1 MTGKELSMTCARPPA
16 FVPVLAALAL
26 CLALPACG
34 RTDLSKLEVG
44 DRIVT
49 PSITGIDAEKI
60 KIVGSSTVSPF
71 ATAVAEQ
78 FGAVTEWP
86 TPVVET
92 TGTGGGFKAFCLGTG
107 PSQPS
112 ISNASRPIKD
122 SERALCAANGVNN
135 PAEIRIG
142 YDGIV
147 IANSKAGPD
156 FDITKAELYRAL
168 AKDLPDGQGGFV
180 PNPYKSWKEV
190 APSLPEEPILVFGP
204 PPTSG
209 TRDAFVELGMEH
221 GALSDPQM
229 SALHQQDE
237 TAFLQRAHTI
247 RTDGA
252 WIDFGE
258 NDAAVVQALTK
269 TPTAIGILGFS
280 FLEQNADRVKAG
292 LLAGVTPDFE
302 HIKDGDYGLSRMLF
316 IYVKRENLGSVP
328 GIADFV
334 EEFVSDGAMGVDGYL
349 LDKGLIP
356 LTDQDRVEEQ
366 ARAAEL
372 KTETG
377 G

>member
-1 MTGKELSMTCARPPA
+1 MMRALPPA
-16 FVPVLAALAL
+16 LAPVLVAAAIGLSLVIA
-26 CLALPACG
+26 ACG

-49 PSITGIDAEKI
+49 PSITGVDAEKI

-190 APSLPEEPILVFGP
+190 APSLPDEPILVFGP

-237 TAFLQRAHTI
+237 TTFLQRAHTI

-356 LTDQDRVEEQ
+356 LTDEDRVEEQ

-372 KTETG
+372 KTDSED
-377 G
+377 

>member
-1 MTGKELSMTCARPPA
+1 MLQGWPPA
-16 FVPVLAALAL
+16 FRPALTAAVMLLAA
-26 CLALPACG
+26 ACG
-34 RTDLSKLEVG
+34 RTDLSELEVG

-49 PSITGIDAEKI
+49 PSITGVEAEKI

-78 FGAVTEWP
+78 FGAVTKWP

-92 TGTGGGFKAFCLGTG
+92 TGTGGGFKAFCLGAG

-112 ISNASRPIKD
+112 ISDASRPIKKA
-122 SERALCAANGVNN
+122 ERALCAANGVND
-135 PAEIRIG
+135 PAEFRVG

-180 PNPYKSWKEV
+180 PNPYKSWSEV
-190 APSLPEEPILVFGP
+190 SPSLPDEPILVFGP

-221 GALSDPQM
+221 GALEDPQM
-229 SALHQQDE
+229 SALSQLDE

-269 TPTAIGILGFS
+269 TPAAIGILGFS
-280 FLEQNADRVKAG
+280 FLEQNSDRVKAG
-292 LLAGVTPDFE
+292 LLSGVTPDFV
-302 HIKDGDYGLSRMLF
+302 HIKDGEYGLSRMLY
-316 IYVKRENLGSVP
+316 IYVKRENLGFVP
-328 GIADFV
+328 GIAEFV
-334 EEFVSDGAMGVDGYL
+334 EEFVSDGAMGPDGYL

-356 LTDQDRVEEQ
+356 LTDEDRATEQ

-372 KTETG
+372 KVAPEN
-377 G
+377 

>member
-1 MTGKELSMTCARPPA
+1 MMRALPPA
-16 FVPVLAALAL
+16 LAPVLVAAAIGLSLVIA
-26 CLALPACG
+26 ACG

-49 PSITGIDAEKI
+49 PSITGVDAEKI

-78 FGAVTEWP
+78 FGAVSQWP

-168 AKDLPDGQGGFV
+168 AKDLPDGQGGFM

-190 APSLPEEPILVFGP
+190 APSLPDEPILVFGP

-334 EEFVSDGAMGVDGYL
+334 EEFVSDGAMGEDGYL

-356 LTDQDRVEEQ
+356 LTDEDRVEEQ

-372 KTETG
+372 KTDSED
-377 G
+377 

>member
-1 MTGKELSMTCARPPA
+1 MTRALPPA
-16 FVPVLAALAL
+16 IAAVLAAAA
-26 CLALPACG
+26 CLLPAACG

-49 PSITGIDAEKI
+49 PSITGVEAQKI

-86 TPVVET
+86 TPIVET

-112 ISNASRPIKD
+112 ISDASRPIKD
-122 SERALCAANGVNN
+122 GERALCAANGVNN

-168 AKDLPDGQGGFV
+168 ALELPDGKGGFM
-180 PNPYKSWKEV
+180 PNPYKSWNEV
-190 APSLPEEPILVFGP
+190 SPSLPDEPILVFGP

-221 GALSDPQM
+221 GALDDPQM
-229 SALHQQDE
+229 AALHEEDE
-237 TAFLQRAHTI
+237 TVFLQRARTI

-280 FLEQNADRVKAG
+280 FLEQNSDRVKAG
-292 LLAGVTPDFE
+292 LLSGVAPDFV
-302 HIKDGDYGLSRMLF
+302 HIKDGEYGLSRLLF
-316 IYVKRENLGSVP
+316 IYVKRENLGFVP
-328 GIADFV
+328 GIPEFV
-334 EEFVSDGAMGVDGYL
+334 QEFVSDGAMGPDGYL

-356 LTDQDRVEEQ
+356 LTDEDRVLEQ
-366 ARAAEL
+366 ARAAAL
-372 KTETG
+372 KEQPAD
-377 G
+377 

>member
-1 MTGKELSMTCARPPA
+1 MTRAPHPA
-16 FVPVLAALAL
+16 IASIFAAAALMLAA
-26 CLALPACG
+26 ACG
-34 RTDLSKLEVG
+34 RTDLSELEVG

-49 PSITGIDAEKI
+49 PSITGAGVQKI
-60 KIVGSSTVSPF
+60 RIVGSSTVSPF

-86 TPVVET
+86 TPIVET

-112 ISNASRPIKD
+112 ISDASRPIKAG
-122 SERALCAANGVNN
+122 ERALCASNGIKN
-135 PAEIRIG
+135 PAEIRVG

-168 AKDLPDGQGGFV
+168 AMDLPDGEGGFV
-180 PNPYKSWKEV
+180 ANPYKSWSDV
-190 APSLPEEPILVFGP
+190 SPSLPDEPILVFGP

-221 GALSDPQM
+221 GAFEDPQM
-229 SALHQQDE
+229 AALREEDE
-237 TAFLQRAHTI
+237 TAFLQRARTI

-280 FLEQNADRVKAG
+280 FLEQNSDRVKAG
-292 LLAGVTPDFE
+292 LLSGVSPDFM

-316 IYVKRENLGSVP
+316 IYVKRENLGVVP
-328 GIADFV
+328 GIAEFV
-334 EEFVSDGAMGVDGYL
+334 QEFVSDGAMGPDGYL

-356 LTDQDRVEEQ
+356 LTDEDRALEQ
-366 ARAAEL
+366 VRAAGL
-372 KTETG
+372 KAQTMDQDG
-377 G
+377 SL

>member
-1 MTGKELSMTCARPPA
+1 MTRARL
-16 FVPVLAALAL
+16 PVLPLVLATAVL
-26 CLALPACG
+26 LLSACG

-49 PSITGIDAEKI
+49 PSITGIEAEKI

-78 FGAVTEWP
+78 FGAATRWP

-112 ISNASRPIKD
+112 ISDASRPIKEG
-122 SERALCAANGVNN
+122 ERALCAANGVND

-156 FDITKAELYRAL
+156 FDITKAQLYRAL
-168 AKDLPDGQGGFV
+168 AMDLPDGEGGFV
-180 PNPYKSWKEV
+180 PNPYKSWNDV
-190 APSLPEEPILVFGP
+190 SPDLPDEPILVFGP

-209 TRDAFVELGMEH
+209 TRDAFVELGMEY
-221 GALSDPQM
+221 GALEDPQM
-229 SALHQQDE
+229 SALRDLDE
-237 TAFLQRAHTI
+237 AAFLQRAHTI

-269 TPTAIGILGFS
+269 TPAAIGILGFS
-280 FLEQNADRVKAG
+280 FLEQNSDRVKAG
-292 LLAGVTPDFE
+292 LLAGVSPDFE

-316 IYVKRENLGSVP
+316 IYIKRENLGFVP
-328 GIADFV
+328 GIAEFV
-334 EEFVSDGAMGVDGYL
+334 AEFVSDGAMGPDGYL
-349 LDKGLIP
+349 LEKGLIP
-356 LTDQDRVEEQ
+356 LTDEDRTAEQ
-366 ARAAEL
+366 SRAAAL
-372 KTETG
+372 KAEAED
-377 G
+377 

>member
-1 MTGKELSMTCARPPA
+1 MTRALSP
-16 FVPVLAALAL
+16 FLVPILAAAVLMLSA
-26 CLALPACG
+26 ACG
-34 RTDLSKLEVG
+34 RTDLSELEVG

-49 PSITGIDAEKI
+49 PTITGVEAQKI

-86 TPVVET
+86 TPIVET

-112 ISNASRPIKD
+112 ISDASRPIKAG
-122 SERALCAANGVNN
+122 ELALCAANGVNN
-135 PAEIRIG
+135 PAEIRVG

-168 AKDLPDGQGGFV
+168 AMELPDGEGGFV
-180 PNPYKSWKEV
+180 TNPYKSWNEV
-190 APSLPEEPILVFGP
+190 SPTLPDEPILVFGP

-209 TRDAFVELGMEH
+209 TRDAFVELGMEL
-221 GALSDPQM
+221 GALDDPQMAALSDE
-229 SALHQQDE
+229 DE
-237 TAFLQRAHTI
+237 TAFLQRARTI

-280 FLEQNADRVKAG
+280 FLEQNSDRVKAG
-292 LLAGVTPDFE
+292 RLSGISPDFV
-302 HIKDGDYGLSRMLF
+302 HIKDGAYGLSRMLF
-316 IYVKRENLGSVP
+316 IYVKRENLGVVP
-328 GIADFV
+328 GIAEFV
-334 EEFVSDGAMGVDGYL
+334 EEFVSDGAMGTDGYL

-356 LTDQDRVEEQ
+356 LTDED
-366 ARAAEL
+366 RAAEQVKAADL
-372 KTETG
+372 NAEPKD
-377 G
+377 

>member
-1 MTGKELSMTCARPPA
+1 MTRALPPA
-16 FVPVLAALAL
+16 FAPILAAAAL
-26 CLALPACG
+26 LLSAACG
-34 RTDLSKLEVG
+34 RTDLSELEVG

-49 PSITGIDAEKI
+49 PAITGIDVEKI

-112 ISNASRPIKD
+112 ISDASRPIK
-122 SERALCAANGVNN
+122 SGELALCAANGVND
-135 PAEIRIG
+135 PAEIRVG

-168 AKDLPDGQGGFV
+168 AMELPDGQGGFV
-180 PNPYKSWKEV
+180 PNPYKSWNEV
-190 APSLPEEPILVFGP
+190 NPSLPDEPILVFGP

-221 GALSDPQM
+221 GALEDPQM
-229 SALHQQDE
+229 AALRDADE
-237 TAFLQRAHTI
+237 TTFLQRARTI

-280 FLEQNADRVKAG
+280 FLEQNSDRVKAG
-292 LLAGVTPDFE
+292 LLSGVPPDFV

-316 IYVKRENLGSVP
+316 IYVKRENLGFVP
-328 GIADFV
+328 GIAEFV
-334 EEFVSDGAMGVDGYL
+334 QEFVSDGAMGPDGYL

-356 LTDQDRVEEQ
+356 LTDEDRVAEQ
-366 ARAAEL
+366 ARAAQL
-372 KTETG
+372 KLAPEDG
-377 G
+377 AD